1 MHDITGVKF
10 LEENKTFFSEKVNLQ
25 TKITLV
31 EKGNALSDPE
41 MSSEVEKVISDDR
54 RIAETFNDFLV
65 HIVPFLNVSPKENY
79 ETSEGKD
86 NDPILNYINK

>member
-31 EKGNALSDPE
+31 EKENALSDPE

-79 ETSEGKD
+79 ETNEGKD